1 MKGRICAII
10 LVVCLGVSSC
20 GTVFNDQLR
29 VKGTV
34 QDIGE
39 GEGLNNDPTFF
50 AVINERGEAELAE
63 ILEEDDESIII
74 AGNIFFYDQEQ
85 ADAWIIKTDKFGN
98 ILQQKTIGGKQDNRV
113 FSIEKLPDGGY
124 LLAGYAVESYEGK
137 PDFWIVKLSSSLDML
152 WERHYGNEG
161 NDFAKKVFLEDDGE
175 YVIIGYTDH
184 FGAGGQDV
192 WVIWTDAEGEI
203 LGETTLGL
211 SGNERIGGAVYNK
224 VTGRYVIAINTA
236 EEDNMF
242 SNGVQVLEVDS
253 SGTTYRSIN
262 LKGSI
267 STYANG
273 MIVEDNGDMVIVGRN
288 HDTSISN
295 FYTPWAIKLNSQLQV
310 VWETLYLTVNDGI
323 FINITKAK
331 DGSYMLGGIINTN
344 TKSGVDILM
353 THLYANGTVKKM
365 MTAGGESTDTAYT
378 IKQLKSGG
386 VIIAGESDGFGC
398 EGIGIFFT
406 TMDESWRM
414 DQSGLNVIEWYADK
428 INVNTQVE
436 ANPLTAMKDMIQAS
450 KNYME
455 KSTVTETNTKSIFI
469 R

>member
-1 MKGRICAII
+1 MKGIIFAIL
-10 LVVCLGVSSC
+10 LVVCFGVSSC
-20 GTVFNDQLR
+20 GNVFNDQLG
-29 VKGTV
+29 VKGPA
-34 QDIGE
+34 QEIGAE
-39 GEGLNNDPTFF
+39 AGLNDDPTFF
-50 AVINERGEAELAE
+50 AIINERSDDELVE
-63 ILEEDDESIII
+63 ILEEDDGNIII
-74 AGNIFFYDQEQ
+74 VGNLCYDEPEQ
-85 ADAWIIKTDKFGN
+85 VDAWIIKTDKFGN
-98 ILQQKTIGGKQDNRV
+98 ILQQKAIGGKQDNRV
-113 FSIEKLPDGGY
+113 FSIGKVPDGGY
-124 LLAGYAVESYEGK
+124 LLAGYSLESYEGDK
-137 PDFWIVKLSSSLDML
+137 DFWIVKLSSSLDML

-161 NDFAKKVFLEDDGE
+161 NDLAKKVFQEDDGE
-175 YVIIGYTDH
+175 YVIIGCTDR
-184 FGAGGQDV
+184 FGAGGNDV

-203 LGETTLGL
+203 LGETTHGL
-211 SGNERIGGAVYNK
+211 KGNETIGGVVYNK
-224 VTGRYVIAINTA
+224 ITGKYVIAINTF
-236 EEDNMF
+236 EEDNIF
-242 SNGVQVLEVDS
+242 LSGVHVMEVDS
-253 SGTTYRSIN
+253 SGTPYRSIN
-262 LKGSI
+262 LHGGI
-267 STYANG
+267 STIAIG

-288 HDTSISN
+288 YDTSLSN

-310 VWETLYLTVNDGI
+310 VWETVYLTVNDGI

-331 DGSYMLGGIINTN
+331 DGSYMLGGVINTN
-344 TKSGVDILM
+344 TKSGVDMLM
-353 THLYANGTVKKM
+353 TQLNANGTVKKM